1 MSCMCYKLW
10 SLRDHSFITYAQIP
24 GFQVHRPT
32 LYAQIMTSLRQQYI
46 GVRMALDPPTPFGAY
61 VINEWPLIH
70 VACNIVYAADTLALL
85 DVN

>member
-1 MSCMCYKLW
+1 
-10 SLRDHSFITYAQIP
+10 
-24 GFQVHRPT
+24 
-32 LYAQIMTSLRQQYI
+32 
-46 GVRMALDPPTPFGAY
+46 MALDPPTPFGAY